1 LLRLSHL
8 TRALLLV
15 FLVAGVLATAA
26 AADAARY
33 LVVYRAHDVPRH
45 APREIERAGGTLVW
59 SYDRIGVVLADSDDP
74 TFLDRLDRE
83 GRHRL
88 HSSMSFDG
96 SDDLDFDDHLRR
108 HRRSGRLPNEPATDA
123 DTFSVQQ
130 WDMQRINAP
139 AAHAITGGNPAV
151 LAADID
157 TGIDYNHP
165 ELRDNLSLED
175 SASCVGGVP
184 DQAADPATGR
194 LPFFDTSGHGTHTAG
209 TIAAADNGI
218 GIVGVA
224 PNVRLAAVKVVD
236 SAGKIYPE
244 AVVCGYMWAA
254 THGVSVAN
262 TSLSI
267 DKRVLDPAR
276 PERDRFYCLD
286 DPAERTILTAVH
298 RAARYAMKK
307 GVTLVASA
315 GNNNTD
321 LANPPAGNGCLRL
334 PVELPGVIGVSSTT
348 RNGQLT
354 YHSNH
359 GLGVVDVAAP
369 GGDSA
374 EQAPPS
380 GLVLSTLPTS
390 IPPRPP
396 VILGDGGGIFGYAFG
411 TSQAAPHVTGVAALV
426 ISLYGDDS
434 PQRHGRMHPWKV
446 ERILQATAEPMACP
460 PNPYTRTVG
469 AVTYTATCAVSGD
482 VNGFFGHGEV
492 DALAAVSLHVPGSS
506 SRDD

>member
-15 FLVAGVLATAA
+15 FLAVGVLATAA

-33 LVVYRAHDVPRH
+33 LVVYRAHDVPRN
-45 APREIERAGGTLVW
+45 AAREIERAGGSLVW
-59 SYDRIGVVLADSDDP
+59 SYERIGVVLADSDDP

-88 HSSMSFDG
+88 HSSMAFDG

-108 HRRSGRLPNEPATDA
+108 HRRPGRLPNEPATDA
-123 DTFSVQQ
+123 DTFSAQQ

-139 AAHAITGGNPAV
+139 AAHAITGGSPAV
-151 LAADID
+151 LAADLD

-184 DQAADPATGR
+184 YQAADPATGR

-224 PNVRLAAVKVVD
+224 PNVRLAAIKVVD

-315 GNNNTD
+315 GNNNAD

-354 YHSNH
+354 YHSNY

-374 EQAPPS
+374 EQAPPG
-380 GLVLSTLPTS
+380 GLVLSTLPAS

-426 ISLYGDDS
+426 IGLYGDDS
-434 PQRHGRMHPWKV
+434 PHHGRMRPSKV
-446 ERILQATAEPMACP
+446 ERILQSTAEPMACP

-469 AVTYTATCAVSGD
+469 AVTYTATCVASGD

-492 DALAAVSLHVPGSS
+492 DALAAVSLHVRGSS